1 MQNNNEAVNFKHS
14 HLVTL
19 TLFVLVSPLYNADSL
34 VKVEEF
40 LGFVFC

>member
-14 HLVTL
+14 HLV

-40 LGFVFC
+40 LGFLFC